1 MLRCSNVMYNPT
13 YTKCI
18 CIVLIFKKY
27 FYNEG
32 VLKPMEKL
40 DLPEK
45 AQVRLTISRTFS
57 KLLDDIGEI
66 EAKEDTDKIL
76 EDMRTRAYYE

>member
-1 MLRCSNVMYNPT
+1 MCKDKISLGDELSMGAKSKVMAIYN
-13 YTKCI
+13 K
-18 CIVLIFKKY
+18 
-27 FYNEG
+27 G
-32 VLKPMEKL
+32 VLNPMEKL

>member
-1 MLRCSNVMYNPT
+1 MCKDKISLGDELSMGAKSKVMA
-13 YTKCI
+13 I
-18 CIVLIFKKY
+18 
-27 FYNEG
+27 YNEG

>member
-1 MLRCSNVMYNPT
+1 MCKDKVSLGDELSMGAKSKVMA
-13 YTKCI
+13 I
-18 CIVLIFKKY
+18 
-27 FYNEG
+27 YNEG

-66 EAKEDTDKIL
+66 EAKDDTDEIL
-76 EDMRTRAYYE
+76 EDMRARAYYE

>member
-1 MLRCSNVMYNPT
+1 
-13 YTKCI
+13 
-18 CIVLIFKKY
+18 
-27 FYNEG
+27 
-32 VLKPMEKL
+32 MEKL